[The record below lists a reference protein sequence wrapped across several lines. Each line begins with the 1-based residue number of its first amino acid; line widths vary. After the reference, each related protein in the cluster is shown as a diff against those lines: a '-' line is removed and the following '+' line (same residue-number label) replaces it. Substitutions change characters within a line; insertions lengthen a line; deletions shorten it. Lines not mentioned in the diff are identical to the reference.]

1 MRFRQLSVFAATAV
15 LVFVASCQKK
25 SADYLRFIPDDAVM
39 VVGTN
44 VQSLLDKSDV
54 LSHQQ
59 VKDAIIGSA
68 EQELG
73 NAGVQ
78 LVKSIVDNPAESGL
92 DLSKDLY
99 FWLEDIDGNIGGFV
113 MALTDKEK
121 FMNLID
127 VTDTS
132 GDPMEFTD
140 YEGYMIGE
148 SSDLAV
154 AISDGFALVC
164 SGMYDTTIL
173 DVLKNKL
180 KDETEGTF
188 TSTTTYKKMTSLG
201 ADMAMMFSLEELMD
215 EGGYAQVYGV
225 LPKDMP
231 LADVDGIVGLTFE
244 AGKVVVDYSYVSETG
259 AWDKWVKENAGYV
272 SKVDGT
278 MMDYL
283 GQDALG
289 VLFASMDGKG
299 VTKMLEQYPEYAR
312 VFDELNLPFD
322 LKHLL
327 STIDGQIG
335 IGVNSFNLIPEV
347 VLCAEVSNEDIMN
360 TMTAQLGGTEV
371 AEGKYVANVE
381 MLSIYYGMEDGKF
394 YASLS
399 PNSREGLKAADPSF
413 ADNKH
418 SGTARGSYGYV
429 GFNMKAFMMLPFA
442 ENLRYEVGTTG
453 FTLLKSIDYIELYA
467 TDLAG
472 GKLVVYTNSN
482 ENPLKIVTDLLIGAH
497 LDRG

>member
-1 MRFRQLSVFAATAV
+1 MRFRQLSVFAAIAA
-15 LVFVASCQKK
+15 LAFVASCQKK
-25 SADYLRFIPDDAVM
+25 SEDYLRFIPDDAVV

-59 VKDAIIGSA
+59 VKDAIISSA

-73 NAGVQ
+73 SAGVQ
-78 LVKSIVDNPAESGL
+78 LVKSIVDDPAESGL
-92 DLSKDLY
+92 DLSKDIY
-99 FWLEDIDGNIGGFV
+99 FWMEDINRGNGGFV
-113 MALTDKEK
+113 MALSDKDK

-148 SSDLAV
+148 SSDVAV

-201 ADMAMMFSLEELMD
+201 ADMAMMFSLEELME

-244 AGKVVVDYSYVSETG
+244 AGKVVTDWSYHSETG
-259 AWDKWVKENAGYV
+259 EWDKWVKENASNV
-272 SKVDGT
+272 DKVDGT
-278 MMDYL
+278 MMDYFS
-283 GQDALG
+283 QDALG
-289 VLFASMDGKG
+289 VLFCSIDGKAMA
-299 VTKMLEQYPEYAR
+299 KMLEQYPEYANMY
-312 VFDELNLPFD
+312 DQLNLPFD
-322 LKHLL
+322 LDRLL

-335 IGVNSFNLIPEV
+335 IGVNSFNLLPEV
-347 VLCAEVSNEDIMN
+347 VLCAEVSSDDIMN
-360 TMTAQLGGTEV
+360 TMTAQLGGIEV
-371 AEGKYVANVE
+371 AKGKYVANVE
-381 MLSIYYGMEDGKF
+381 MVSIYYGMEDGKF

-399 PNSREGLKAADPSF
+399 PNSREGLKTVDPSF
-413 ADNKH
+413 SDNEH
-418 SGTARGSYGYV
+418 SGTARGSYGYL
-429 GFNMKAFMMLPFA
+429 GFNMRAFMMLPFA
-442 ENLRYEVGTTG
+442 DNLRYEMDPEG
-453 FTLLKSIDYIELYA
+453 FALLKSIDYVELYA
-467 TDLAG
+467 TSMSEG
-472 GKLVVYTNSN
+472 RLVVFTNSE
-482 ENPLKIVTDLLIGAH
+482 ENPLKVVTELLVGV
-497 LDRG
+497 L

>member
-1 MRFRQLSVFAATAV
+1 MRFRQLSVFAAIAA
-15 LVFVASCQKK
+15 LAFVASCQKK
-25 SADYLRFIPDDAVM
+25 SDDYLRFIPDDAVV

-59 VKDAIIGSA
+59 VKDAIISSA

-73 NAGVQ
+73 SAGVQ
-78 LVKSIVDNPAESGL
+78 LVKSIVDDPAESGL
-92 DLSKDLY
+92 DLSKDIY
-99 FWLEDIDGNIGGFV
+99 FWMEDINRGNGGFV
-113 MALTDKEK
+113 MALSDKDK

-244 AGKVVVDYSYVSETG
+244 AGKVVTDWSYHSETG
-259 AWDKWVKENAGYV
+259 EWDKWVKENASNV
-272 SKVDGT
+272 DKVDGT
-278 MMDYL
+278 MMDYFS
-283 GQDALG
+283 QDALG
-289 VLFASMDGKG
+289 VLFCSIDGKAMA
-299 VTKMLEQYPEYAR
+299 KMLEQYPEYANMY
-312 VFDELNLPFD
+312 DQLNLPFD
-322 LKHLL
+322 LDHLL

-335 IGVNSFNLIPEV
+335 IGVNSFNLLPEV
-347 VLCAEVSNEDIMN
+347 VLCAEVSSDDIMN
-360 TMTAQLGGTEV
+360 TMTAQLGGIEV
-371 AEGKYVANVE
+371 AKGKYVANVE
-381 MLSIYYGMEDGKF
+381 MVSVYYGMEDGKF

-399 PNSREGLKAADPSF
+399 PNSREGLKTVDPSF
-413 ADNKH
+413 SGNEH
-418 SGTARGSYGYV
+418 SGTARGSYGYL
-429 GFNMKAFMMLPFA
+429 GFNMRAFMMLPFA
-442 ENLRYEVGTTG
+442 DNLRYEMDPEG
-453 FTLLKSIDYIELYA
+453 FALLKSIDYVELYA
-467 TDLAG
+467 TSMSEG
-472 GKLVVYTNSN
+472 RLVVFTNSE
-482 ENPLKIVTDLLIGAH
+482 ENPLKVVTELLVGA
-497 LDRG
+497 L

>member
-1 MRFRQLSVFAATAV
+1 MRLRKLSVIAATAA

-121 FMNLID
+121 FMKLID
-127 VTDTS
+127 VTDTN
-132 GDPMEFTD
+132 GDPMKFTS
-140 YEGYMIGE
+140 YNGYMIGE
-148 SSDLAV
+148 DDEIGV
-154 AISDGFALVC
+154 AIGDGFALIYGGT
-164 SGMYDTTIL
+164 SAATSL
-173 DVLKNKL
+173 DALKNKL
-180 KDETEGTF
+180 EEKTEDNF
-188 TSTTTYKKMTSLG
+188 STSATYKKMASLG
-201 ADMAMMFSLEELMD
+201 ADMAMMFSLEELME

-244 AGKVVVDYSYVSETG
+244 AGKVVTDWSYHSETG
-259 AWDKWVKENAGYV
+259 EWDKWVKENASNV
-272 SKVDGT
+272 DKVDGT
-278 MMDYL
+278 MMDYF

-289 VLFASMDGKG
+289 VLFCSIDGKA
-299 VTKMLEQYPEYAR
+299 VSKMLEQYPEYANMY
-312 VFDELNLPFD
+312 DQLDLPFD
-322 LKHLL
+322 LDRLL

-335 IGVNSFNLIPEV
+335 IGVNSFNLLPEV
-347 VLCAEVSNEDIMN
+347 VLCAEVSSDDIMN
-360 TMTAQLGGTEV
+360 TMTAQLGGIEV

-381 MLSIYYGMEDGKF
+381 MVSIYYGMEDGKF

-399 PNSREGLKAADPSF
+399 PNSREGLKTVDPSF
-413 ADNKH
+413 SDNEH
-418 SGTARGSYGYV
+418 SGTARGSYGYL
-429 GFNMKAFMMLPFA
+429 GFNMRAFMMLPFA
-442 ENLRYEVGTTG
+442 DNLRYEMDPEG
-453 FTLLKSIDYIELYA
+453 FALLKSIDYVELYA
-467 TDLAG
+467 TSMSEG
-472 GKLVVYTNSN
+472 RLVVFTNSE
-482 ENPLKIVTDLLIGAH
+482 ENPLKVVTELLVGV
-497 LDRG
+497 L